1 MRLKGVK
8 SNLMRVPS
16 TFNFEVNRMKDK
28 YGYSSNTE
36 FLHCEVVPLLKN
48 SDMLS
53 DIFMVNK
60 RNDKKKK

>member
-1 MRLKGVK
+1 MSLKGVK

-16 TFNFEVNRMKDK
+16 SFNSVINRMKTK
-28 YGYSSNTE
+28 YGYYSNAE

-53 DIFMVNK
+53 DIFMVNR